1 MTPKLRS
8 TFQPLWSTVNMTIK
22 NDAFIAPT
30 ITHNGVE
37 LGPVLVIKLT
47 ADGKLPKSLQPYIE
61 HGSMNYSTWSV
72 SHVHSV
78 LSNDAR

>member
-1 MTPKLRS
+1 
-8 TFQPLWSTVNMTIK
+8 MTIK

-30 ITHNGVE
+30 ITLNGME

-78 LSNDAR
+78 LSNETAGNDSVGSAP